1 MSTALVTALR
11 ESDGYLRD
19 GGYAQTARLV
29 LLAADEIERLNRLVQ
44 ALQAGGQPSA
54 TLSRPA
60 DALSPLIKSAA
71 TSPIRAARDLRQRG
85 K

>member
-11 ESDGYLRD
+11 ESEGYLRD

-29 LLAADEIERLNRLVQ
+29 VLAADEIERLNRLGQ
-44 ALQAGGQPSA
+44 ARERGGKPSA

-60 DALSPLIKSAA
+60 DALGLLVKSVAKSP
-71 TSPIRAARDLRQRG
+71 TRAARDLHQRG

>member
-29 LLAADEIERLNRLVQ
+29 VLAADEIERLNRLVQ
-44 ALQAGGQPSA
+44 AREPGRRPSA

-60 DALSPLIKSAA
+60 GALGLLVKSVPKSP
-71 TSPIRAARDLRQRG
+71 TRAARDLRPRG

>member
-11 ESDGYLRD
+11 ESEGYLRD

-29 LLAADEIERLNRLVQ
+29 VLAADEIERLNRLVQ
-44 ALQAGGQPSA
+44 ARECGGKPSA
-54 TLSRPA
+54 TRSRPA
-60 DALSPLIKSAA
+60 DALVLLAKSVAKSP
-71 TSPIRAARDLRQRG
+71 TRAARDLRQRG

>member
-1 MSTALVTALR
+1 MSAALVTALR

-44 ALQAGGQPSA
+44 AREKASLIGNSA
-54 TLSRPA
+54 DEWSELV
-60 DALSPLIKSAA
+60 KSAA
-71 TSPIRAARDLRQRG
+71 AQPSRRARDLRQRG

>member
-19 GGYAQTARLV
+19 GGYTQTARLV

-44 ALQAGGQPSA
+44 AREPGGKPSA
-54 TLSRPA
+54 TPSRPA
-60 DALSPLIKSAA
+60 DALGLLVKSGA
-71 TSPIRAARDLRQRG
+71 TSPTRPAGDLRQRG